1 MKCAVC
7 GGQLRPTSS
16 DLPFKI
22 GVRAIVILR
31 ALPLLQCEGCAQYLI
46 EDPVFARVEEILDRV
61 GDDAELDVIRVAA

>member
-1 MKCAVC
+1 MKCTVC

-31 ALPLLQCEGCAQYLI
+31 ALPVLQCEGCTQYLI

-61 GDDAELDVIRVAA
+61 GDDAELEVIRFAA